1 MHDLVTQGH
10 TARKRFGQNF
20 LQDQNVIAGIVKAIN
35 PSADDNIVEI
45 GPGLA
50 ALTTP
55 VSEKVNKLHVIELD
69 RDLAQRLRENPFL
82 ATKLEIHETDALK
95 FDFSTLGSKENPI
108 RIFGNLPYNIST
120 PIMIHLFSQANV
132 IKDMHFMLQK
142 EVVNRLAAAPDSK
155 DYGRLSV
162 ITQYYCRV
170 IPIMEVKPHAFRPA
184 PKVTSAVVRLVP
196 YTQKPYEV
204 KNIRKLEQ
212 VIALAFNQR
221 RKTIHNSLRGFITDE
236 ELTATGI
243 DPQTR
248 AENIS
253 IRQYCMLADIL
264 NEKSISDE
272 LLTASTQS

>member
-1 MHDLVTQGH
+1 
-10 TARKRFGQNF
+10 
-20 LQDQNVIAGIVKAIN
+20 
-35 PSADDNIVEI
+35 
-45 GPGLA
+45 
-50 ALTTP
+50 
-55 VSEKVNKLHVIELD
+55 
-69 RDLAQRLRENPFL
+69 
-82 ATKLEIHETDALK
+82 
-95 FDFSTLGSKENPI
+95 
-108 RIFGNLPYNIST
+108 
-120 PIMIHLFSQANV
+120 
-132 IKDMHFMLQK
+132 MLQK

>member
-120 PIMIHLFSQANV
+120 PLMIHLFSQANV

-162 ITQYYCRV
+162 ITFHSLEDRIVKQRMAKWCEGCTCPKDF
-170 IPIMEVKPHAFRPA
+170 PICVCGNKPKAELIFRKPVEA
-184 PKVTSAVVRLVP
+184 DEKEQEENPRSRSA
-196 YTQKPYEV
+196 
-204 KNIRKLEQ
+204 KLRCCKK
-212 VIALAFNQR
+212 L
-221 RKTIHNSLRGFITDE
+221 
-236 ELTATGI
+236 
-243 DPQTR
+243 
-248 AENIS
+248 
-253 IRQYCMLADIL
+253 
-264 NEKSISDE
+264 
-272 LLTASTQS
+272 